1 MPCVKGSAKHIPVT
15 QPCKEFK
22 CYSPQDSFYCN
33 PETDLSG
40 LDGVTGLQGV
50 QGVTGATG
58 PQGPTGPMGLQGVQ
72 GEQGADGQQGIQGV
86 TGATGPMGLQGE
98 QGVTGATGPQ
108 GPAGETIIFQP
119 APAESFDLVELERLT
134 TGSENP
140 VMFTILFD
148 DGNQST
154 GSQTVIG
161 TTGTYI
167 INSTLDLTFSVNNN
181 SPITFFADY
190 ETFVNSNS
198 VPINRISIQTTLINT
213 QVIRYLDRTNIVR
226 LNAGDVITSSLELT
240 NDGDAQAQADLI
252 TLQIKRIP

>member
-40 LDGVTGLQGV
+40 LEGVTGLQGV

-58 PQGPTGPMGLQGVQ
+58 PQGPTGPMGLQGEQ

-86 TGATGPMGLQGE
+86 QGEQGADGQQGE

-140 VMFTILFD
+140 IMFNVLFD

-167 INSTLDLTFSVNNN
+167 INSTLDLTFFVNND
-181 SPITFFADY
+181 SPITFTADY

-213 QVIRYLDRTNIVR
+213 QIIRYLDRTNIVR

-240 NDGDAQAQADLI
+240 STGDAQAQADLI